1 MTQEQR
7 NELESMLTKARAD
20 EAALIEVHDRMLAN
34 AGTIEGL
41 RAEAT
46 EIVLKLEQLL
56 AEGGAE

>member
-7 NELESMLTKARAD
+7 NELTQMLDKARAD

-41 RAEAT
+41 RITAT
-46 EIVLKLEQLL
+46 MIVETLERLL
-56 AEGGAE
+56 SEGGAE